1 MEYFWN
7 RIYYHTCVFFQF
19 RWFVSFFLRFKTLR
33 SFFLHGH
40 TVKEKKDGS
49 LDTSKF
55 YALKKYDPWFLNFF
69 LFFITMGIFP
79 IGLYATKD
87 ISSSSLSTIIAV
99 TITCCPI
106 FYMNYRLLSR
116 NNKCEKYYDQFEHD
130 SSQLRRKWQI
140 ITAITMFVLVAV
152 FVLIWVLFIK

>member
-1 MEYFWN
+1 MCFSSFAGLSL
-7 RIYYHTCVFFQF
+7 FFSDLKHSE
-19 RWFVSFFLRFKTLR
+19 V
-33 SFFLHGH
+33 FFLHGH

-130 SSQLRRKWQI
+130 APQQRRKWQI